1 MRKHLTE
8 LLHGACDFPR
18 CTCGQKLCAWTE
30 VLDRLETEGPD
41 FEVLAD
47 MRLHLF
53 LIYKCITAHCSDPR
67 WRDHATVKLLNPI
80 YSRLEGSRWH

>member
-1 MRKHLTE
+1 MSRGLTE
-8 LLHGACDFPR
+8 FLHGRCEFPS
-18 CTCGQKLCAWTE
+18 CACGQRLHSWTE
-30 VLDRLETEGPD
+30 VLDRLEIEGPD

-47 MRLHLF
+47 MHLHLF
-53 LIYKCITAHCSDPR
+53 LIYKCMAAHCADPR